1 MTRINWAD
9 SSIKTAAAI
18 VFEINPNQHQ
28 TVEDVESYII
38 SLTTSYVNRQIVNDD
53 IVNFTGTGGWYV
65 TLGPDSGE
73 GYDYWAE
80 VTLMPYM
87 VKRYLEGVK
96 NKLTNVLIPDKNR

>member
-1 MTRINWAD
+1 MTRINWSD

-18 VFEINPNQHQ
+18 IFEINPNQHQ

-38 SLTTSYVNRQIVNDD
+38 SLTANYVNRQIADD
-53 IVNFTGTGGWYV
+53 NQPTFTGTGGWYV

-80 VTLMPYM
+80 VTLMPYV
-87 VKRYLEGVK
+87 VKKYLEGVK
-96 NKLTNVLIPDKNR
+96 NKIANLLIPDKNR